1 MSVPSVRVTISGG
14 PSIAETSSRAVGSSV
29 PTMLIAPSTMRT
41 LSAVTGSSNAS
52 FLGSATVHVDSGM
65 DLTSR

>member
-1 MSVPSVRVTISGG
+1 MSEHLSGRLGIMRVVRGG
-14 PSIAETSSRAVGSSV
+14 RPAQQGDR
-29 PTMLIAPSTMRT
+29 TMLIAPSTMRT